1 MPKVYGYARA
11 STEEQ
16 IITLKSQE
24 EVIEREY
31 KHRFADME
39 WAGVVVE
46 SGVSGNIP
54 ISQRPKGLSL
64 CANVE
69 AGDVVIV
76 TKLDRGFRNL
86 ADLVNT
92 LRLWRKK
99 DVRLV
104 LLDLGV
110 DTGTPVGA
118 MLVHILGAVAQFERE
133 RMGERMRECA
143 RKIKMLRGYYQ
154 KAPYGFKLLGK
165 KGEKQMVPDP
175 YTRAIAR
182 KFIEWIE
189 AGWTDEAI
197 YFHCLQKRIKQ
208 RSQKEWTR
216 TMIQNTIKY
225 ERVLQATEAAEEAKA
240 KNGGV

>member
-16 IITLKSQE
+16 VVTLKNQE
-24 EVIEREY
+24 DVIEREY
-31 KHRFADME
+31 KHRFSDME
-39 WAGVVVE
+39 WAGTVVE

-133 RMGERMRECA
+133 RMGERMRECY
-143 RKIKMLRGYYQ
+143 RKCRAMGKIYH
-154 KAPYGFKLLGK
+154 APYGFKLIGK
-165 KGEKQMVPDP
+165 KGEKQLLPDP

-189 AGWTDEAI
+189 EGWTDEAI
-197 YFHCLQKRIKQ
+197 YFHCLQKKIKT
-208 RSQKEWTR
+208 RLQKEWTR
-216 TMIQNTIKY
+216 STIQNTIKR
-225 ERVLQATEAAEEAKA
+225 ERQLQATEKAEAEKTASK
-240 KNGGV
+240 GV